1 MLDLDNRVYN
11 DDIELNFF
19 ISNYFSIQELKL
31 LAVDKSDKVST
42 FINNNFLMKFLT
54 ILILFI
60 LAFVNSANAHGGR
73 TNSSGCHNDNIHG
86 GYHCHNRP

>member
-1 MLDLDNRVYN
+1 MVYY

-42 FINNNFLMKFLT
+42 FINNNF
-54 ILILFI
+54 
-60 LAFVNSANAHGGR
+60 
-73 TNSSGCHNDNIHG
+73 
-86 GYHCHNRP
+86 